1 MQGMSEPASQSTV
14 AFTDVEPPL
23 RALLDRIV
31 AAGRPPIHALSPA
44 KAREMMRKSTPILE
58 AAAPDLPIVRDIRL
72 AGADGLL
79 KARIYDVKGGPN
91 RPTLVY
97 FHGGGFVIGDL
108 DTHDALCRRL
118 AAVGRFRVIAVDYRL
133 APEHPFPAAHED
145 AAAVLEDIV
154 ARAWELRVDPDR
166 LAVGGDSAGGAI
178 AAVLARACAQ
188 GEAPPIRFQLLIYPV
203 VMHEGVTA
211 SRQRLTEGWGLDAA
225 DMEWFANCTFAAGGD
240 RREPRASPLLHPVPE
255 GLAPALVIT
264 AGFDPLTDEG
274 ARYAERLNNAGVACA
289 HWHFG
294 DQIHGF
300 VSMTAVSTRA
310 IEVIEGCAGYV
321 QNAIL

>member
-1 MQGMSEPASQSTV
+1 MSEPASPSAT
-14 AFTDVEPPL
+14 AHADVEPPL
-23 RALLDRIV
+23 RALLDRIA

-44 KAREMMRKSTPILE
+44 KAREMMRKSTAILE
-58 AAAPDLPIVRDIRL
+58 AEPPEVGIVRDIRL
-72 AGADGLL
+72 AGADGPL
-79 KARIYDVKGGPN
+79 KARIYDVKGGPD

-118 AAVGRFRVIAVDYRL
+118 TAVGRFRVIAVDYRL
-133 APEHPFPAAHED
+133 APEHPFPAAHDD
-145 AAAVLEDIV
+145 AIAALEDIV
-154 ARAWELRVDPDR
+154 ARAWELRVDPTR

-178 AAVLARACAQ
+178 AAVLARACAT

-203 VMHEGVTA
+203 TTHEGSTA
-211 SRQRLTEGWGLDAA
+211 SRQRLTQGWGLDAA

-240 RREPRASPLLHPVPE
+240 RAEPRASPLLHPVPE
-255 GLAPALVIT
+255 GLAPALLVT
-264 AGFDPLTDEG
+264 AGFDPLADEG

-289 HWHFG
+289 HWHFA

-300 VSMTAVSTRA
+300 LNMTAVSSKA
-310 IEVIEGCAGYV
+310 KEVVEGCAGYV
-321 QNAIL
+321 QNAIF